1 MTDHDSLAERGRAI
15 EEEYFRR
22 KDRELIEKMR
32 KAAAAEQA
40 RGEMGRKTGLGDPAL
55 LQELQEL
62 GFTPDTVILLPIV
75 PVLEMA
81 WAEGGI
87 TPAERSLI
95 VQLARS
101 RGVDE
106 NSAADTQL
114 TQWMTRRPDAAVF
127 ARAGRLIAAMLS
139 SGSGQAGTPL
149 TTGDLV
155 AYCERI
161 AAASG
166 GILGLRIGSIS
177 SEEKALLSRIASDLK
192 TRQP

>member
-32 KAAAAEQA
+32 QAAAAEQA
-40 RGEMGRKTGLGDPAL
+40 RGEMGRKTGLDDPVL

-62 GFTPDTVILLPIV
+62 GFTPDTVVLLPIV

-101 RGVDE
+101 RGVAE
-106 NSAADTQL
+106 NSAADQQL
-114 TQWMTRRPDAAVF
+114 TQWMTSRPDGAVF

-139 SGSGQAGTPL
+139 SASGQAGTPL
-149 TTGDLV
+149 TTADLV